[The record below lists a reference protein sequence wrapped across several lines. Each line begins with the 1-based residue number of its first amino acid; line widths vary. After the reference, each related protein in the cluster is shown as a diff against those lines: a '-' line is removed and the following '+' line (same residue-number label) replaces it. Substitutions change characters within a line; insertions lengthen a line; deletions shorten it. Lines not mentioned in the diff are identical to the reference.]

1 MKILLVTQY
10 FYPENFK
17 GNDIAFEMQKKGHE
31 VTVLTGFPNYPKTH
45 RLPYPQG
52 HRGCEDFH
60 PDRVCQ
66 PST

>member
-31 VTVLTGFPNYPKTH
+31 VTVLTGIPNYPKGKFFKGYGYFKRRRETV
-45 RLPYPQG
+45 LK
-52 HRGCEDFH
+52 RGS
-60 PDRVCQ
+60 Q
-66 PST
+66 IK

>member
-31 VTVLTGFPNYPKTH
+31 VTVLTESLIIQKVSFSMDMVTLKEEEK
-45 RLPYPQG
+45 R
-52 HRGCEDFH
+52 
-60 PDRVCQ
+60 
-66 PST
+66 